1 MKKLFYIFSIGLL
14 GSLLTLSSCSDDDD
28 DNGNNNNSGN
38 GGGQASKPKMEF
50 PQDPQG
56 FATIGNDLTYQVKVS
71 SASLNIDNVSIK
83 ASVKDTGATTY
94 QNIPE
99 HTETQDFSGNSKEET
114 YTWKMPIEDENYNA
128 FDSLKIEFT
137 GADKGGQETT
147 ITKRVVVG
155 ALLDELIEGRDPLI
169 DNEKAWP
176 IFHRSKGSKFGLTLD
191 YKTDQ
196 FGTTGQKGKAD
207 FFDNSRG
214 LDTLSN
220 EWVVNNETKLARPN
234 SDNYTFEST
243 TDGMAEALFAGGKG
257 VDTLS
262 NIAEGDIIVAKIR
275 NKRFYALM
283 KIDKVVNV
291 SNTDNNETREANI
304 QTLLK
309 YKNKP

>member
-28 DNGNNNNSGN
+28 GNGNNNGGN
-38 GGGQASKPKMEF
+38 GGGQASKPKMKF

-56 FATIGNDLTYQVKVS
+56 FAIIGNDLTYTVKIS
-71 SASLNIDNVSIK
+71 SSSLNIDKVSIK

-94 QNIPE
+94 QNIPK
-99 HTETQDFSGNSKEET
+99 HTETQDFSGDSKEET
-114 YTWKMPIEDENYNA
+114 YTWKMPIEDANYNA

-147 ITKRVVVG
+147 ITKRLVVG
-155 ALLDELIEGRDPLI
+155 ALLDELVKGKDPLI
-169 DNEKAWP
+169 DNEEAWP
-176 IFHRSKGSKFGLTLD
+176 IYHRNKGSKFGLTLD
-191 YKTDQ
+191 YKDGR
-196 FGTTGQKGKAD
+196 FGTTGQKGSAD
-207 FFDNSRG
+207 FFDNSKG
-214 LDTLSN
+214 MDTLSM

-243 TDGMAEALFAGGKG
+243 TDGMAEALFAGDKG
-257 VDTLS
+257 VDTLA

-275 NKRFYALM
+275 NERFYALM

-291 SNTDNNETREANI
+291 SNTDNNTKREANI

-309 YKNKP
+309 FKNEP